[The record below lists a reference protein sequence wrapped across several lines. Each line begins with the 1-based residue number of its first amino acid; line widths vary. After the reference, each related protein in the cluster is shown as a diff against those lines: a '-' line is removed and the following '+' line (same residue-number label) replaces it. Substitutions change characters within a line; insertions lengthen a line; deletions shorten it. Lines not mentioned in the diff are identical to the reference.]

1 MPLAVEEQSLN
12 HWTTREVLTPIHL
25 SSMAAYTLQS
35 ATELSSWDRDLMA
48 HKPKHLLSGILR
60 KSLPT
65 QLFFRVI
72 LQYISEILYTMVS
85 LNQ

>member
-1 MPLAVEEQSLN
+1 MPLVVEEQSLN
-12 HWTTREVLTPIHL
+12 HWTTREVLTPTYL
-25 SSMAAYTLQS
+25 ESTAAYTLQS
-35 ATELSSWDRDLMA
+35 ATELSRWDRDLMA
-48 HKPKHLLSGILR
+48 HKPKHLLSGVLR